1 MLTIRDARTLVPAL
15 LLLLPACAPRQ
26 ARVESEPSES
36 AQARDSAQAPEGVE
50 YVDRTIEETD
60 YLKNVNDPRV
70 GLKAGW
76 KDAGEAAMGLEL
88 VAHRDRPEGFYDAN
102 ALGNILLA
110 NSDMAY
116 QGDLLFLGS
125 FQGFNIYDISNPMEP
140 RLRTSF
146 VCPGGQGDLSVYG
159 HLMFMSVE
167 MPNGRVDCG
176 TNAPTGTASPDR
188 FRGVRVF
195 DISDIDHPKQVAAVQ
210 TCRGSHTHTLVTAPD
225 DPDNVYVYVQG
236 IAGVR
241 PAEEL
246 AGCSGGNPDENPETA
261 LFRIEIIQVPLAHPE
276 NASIVNAPRIF
287 ADTSTGEVAGLWPGG
302 RHGEGTQSSA
312 TTDQCHDIT
321 VFEELHLAAG
331 ACSGN
336 GILLDI
342 SHPVEPERVAQ
353 VIDPNFAYWHSA
365 TFNNDGSTVL
375 FTDEWGGGAAPRCL
389 ATDDPKWG
397 ADAIFRRDGDAL
409 TLAGYYKLP
418 APQTQTENCVAHN
431 GSLIPV
437 PGRDLMVQA
446 WYQGGVSVLDFTDPA
461 AAREIAYF
469 DRGPYDASQLLLGG
483 YWSTYWYNGAIY
495 GSEIG
500 RGLDVFELEPTENL
514 TENEIEA
521 AKLVR
526 WDRLNPQ
533 TQTRFSW
540 PAEPVVAEALLDQ
553 LARES
558 SLPASR
564 VRAMRNEL
572 ERLAQLESS
581 GRKRDGFSALAET
594 AAGLAGEA
602 PTGSNDARR
611 LLLLADTFGGLA
623 GS

>member
-1 MLTIRDARTLVPAL
+1 
-15 LLLLPACAPRQ
+15 
-26 ARVESEPSES
+26 
-36 AQARDSAQAPEGVE
+36 
-50 YVDRTIEETD
+50 
-60 YLKNVNDPRV
+60 
-70 GLKAGW
+70 
-76 KDAGEAAMGLEL
+76 
-88 VAHRDRPEGFYDAN
+88 
-102 ALGNILLA
+102 
-110 NSDMAY
+110 
-116 QGDLLFLGS
+116 
-125 FQGFNIYDISNPMEP
+125 
-140 RLRTSF
+140 
-146 VCPGGQGDLSVYG
+146 VYG
-159 HLMFMSVE
+159 DLMFMSVE
-167 MPNGRVDCG
+167 MPNGRIDCG
-176 TNAPTGTASPDR
+176 TNAPTASASPDR

-195 DISDIDHPKQVAAVQ
+195 DISDVDHPKQVAAVQ

-236 IAGVR
+236 TSGVR

-246 AGCSGGNPDENPETA
+246 AGCSGGAPDENPETA

-276 NASIVNAPRIF
+276 DSRIVNAPRIF
-287 ADTSTGEVAGLWPGG
+287 ADASTGEIAGLWPGG
-302 RHGEGTQSSA
+302 AHGAGTQETR
-312 TTDQCHDIT
+312 TTNQCHDIT
-321 VFEELHLAAG
+321 VFEELDLAAG

-342 SHPVEPERVAQ
+342 SNPVEPVRVAE

-365 TFNNDGSTVL
+365 TFNNDGSVVL
-375 FTDEWGGGAAPRCL
+375 FTDEWGGGSAPRCL
-389 ATDDPKWG
+389 ASDDPKWG
-397 ADAIFRRDGDAL
+397 ADAIFRRDRYEL

-418 APQTQTENCVAHN
+418 APQTEQENCVAHN

-446 WYQGGVSVLDFTDPA
+446 WYQGGVSVLDFTNPA

-469 DRGPYDASQLLLGG
+469 DRGPYDADQLQLGG
-483 YWSTYWYNGAIY
+483 YWSTYWYNGVVY

-500 RGLDVFELEPTENL
+500 RGLDVFELQPTDDL
-514 TENEIEA
+514 TENEIAA

-533 TQTRFSW
+533 TQTRFKW

-553 LARES
+553 LARDS

-572 ERLAQLESS
+572 ERLAALESS

-602 PTGSNDARR
+602 PTGSTDARR

>member
-1 MLTIRDARTLVPAL
+1 M
-15 LLLLPACAPRQ
+15 Q
-26 ARVESEPSES
+26 
-36 AQARDSAQAPEGVE
+36 
-50 YVDRTIEETD
+50 
-60 YLKNVNDPRV
+60 
-70 GLKAGW
+70 
-76 KDAGEAAMGLEL
+76 
-88 VAHRDRPEGFYDAN
+88 
-102 ALGNILLA
+102 
-110 NSDMAY
+110 
-116 QGDLLFLGS
+116 
-125 FQGFNIYDISNPMEP
+125 P

-146 VCPGGQGDLSVYG
+146 ICPGGQGDLSVYG
-159 HLMFMSVE
+159 DLMFMSVE

-176 TNAPTGTASPDR
+176 TNAPTASVSPDR

-261 LFRIEIIQVPLAHPE
+261 LFQIEVIQVPLANPE
-276 NASIVNAPRIF
+276 NAKIVNAPRIF
-287 ADTSTGEVAGLWPGG
+287 ADTETGEVAGLWPGG
-302 RHGEGTQSSA
+302 QHGEDTQSSA

-321 VFEELHLAAG
+321 AFEELGIAAG

-342 SHPVEPERVAQ
+342 SNPARPVRVAE

-389 ATDDPKWG
+389 RTDDPKWG
-397 ADAIFRRDGDAL
+397 ADAIFRRDGDQL

-418 APQTQTENCVAHN
+418 APQTEQENCVAHN

-446 WYQGGVSVLDFTDPA
+446 WYQGGVSVLDFTDPT

-500 RGLDVFELEPTENL
+500 RGLDVFELTPSDEL
-514 TENEIEA
+514 TENEIA
-521 AKLVR
+521 AAELVR
-526 WDRLNPQ
+526 WDRFNPQ
-533 TQTRFSW
+533 TQTTFSW
-540 PAEPVVAEALLDQ
+540 PADPVVAEALLDQ
-553 LARES
+553 LDRGSSIPAAR
-558 SLPASR
+558 
-564 VRAMRNEL
+564 VGAMRSEL
-572 ERLAQLESS
+572 ERLAALPSS

-594 AAGLAGEA
+594 AAALAGEA
-602 PTGSNDARR
+602 STESTDARR
-611 LLLLADTFGGLA
+611 LLLLADTFGELA